1 MKRLSEVEAYEFE
14 LPFYRMRIDKYEGCI
29 KRFVSRDDNC
39 TVTMDQLR
47 YAFAEDEPWKAID
60 DDSSMLYRLFD
71 DPELKD
77 EDSPDKLNVHKLII
91 LGLLL
96 CGGSAELKAR
106 VFYDVL

>member
-1 MKRLSEVEAYEFE
+1 MGAYCCQEQTFREASTKGAETYELKDQKLLKRLNEVEAFECE

-29 KRFVSRDDNC
+29 KRFVNRDDNN

-47 YAFAEDEPWKAID
+47 YAFAEDEPWKAIN

-77 EDSPDKLNVHKLII
+77 ND
-91 LGLLL
+91 
-96 CGGSAELKAR
+96 
-106 VFYDVL
+106 

>member
-1 MKRLSEVEAYEFE
+1 MGSACCQEQTFREASTEGAETFGLKDQKLLKRLSEVEAFECE

-39 TVTMDQLR
+39 AVTIDQLR

-60 DDSSMLYRLFD
+60 DDSSMLYRLFN

-77 EDSPDKLNVHKLII
+77 DD
-91 LGLLL
+91 
-96 CGGSAELKAR
+96 
-106 VFYDVL
+106 